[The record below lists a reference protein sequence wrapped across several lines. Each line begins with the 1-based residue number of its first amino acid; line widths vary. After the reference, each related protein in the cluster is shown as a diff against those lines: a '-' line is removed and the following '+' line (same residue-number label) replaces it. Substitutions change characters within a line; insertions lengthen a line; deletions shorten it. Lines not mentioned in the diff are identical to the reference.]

1 MLCYVKQLGAMLDW
15 DEVIVVPAAAIGK
28 MLGGGLWI
36 SFFTCLA
43 GYILMVR
50 QVGRVGNP
58 LLAIGFAAALGAVAI
73 SPAQCREDR
82 F

>member
-1 MLCYVKQLGAMLDW
+1 MLCYVKHLGAMLDW
-15 DEVIVVPAAAIGK
+15 DEVILVPEAAIGK

-43 GYILMVR
+43 GYIMMW
-50 QVGRVGNP
+50 QVGRIGDP

-73 SPAQCREDR
+73 STAQCREDR